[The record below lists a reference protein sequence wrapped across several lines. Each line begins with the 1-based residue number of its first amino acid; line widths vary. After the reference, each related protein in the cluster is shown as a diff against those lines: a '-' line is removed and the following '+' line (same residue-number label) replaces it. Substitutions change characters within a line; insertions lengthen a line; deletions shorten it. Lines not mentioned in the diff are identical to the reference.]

1 MKTTIL
7 ILLQQRM
14 DKCTN
19 EQFWAVAA
27 TTGMNAFL
35 LSQKTTISLC
45 INTTAIFIVL
55 AVVTI
60 YAISFIINRHIG
72 YYQNSNDMQTLLENE
87 SDVPDSMKLQLNPWS
102 WKQLSGVVFYISWV
116 VLGAIAVVFCYAK
129 NLEEIVEEIGGH
141 HLTYFSL
148 S

>member
-1 MKTTIL
+1 MKTTIVM
-7 ILLQQRM
+7 LLQQRM

-35 LSQKTTISLC
+35 LSQKTTISSC
-45 INTTAIFIVL
+45 INTTALLIIL

-60 YAISFIINRHIG
+60 YAIFFIINRHIG
-72 YYQNSNDMQTLLENE
+72 YYQNWNAMQNFLENE
-87 SDVPDSMKLQLNPWS
+87 SDVPNFMKLQLNPRS

-116 VLGAIAVVFCYAK
+116 VLGSIGVVFCY
-129 NLEEIVEEIGGH
+129 I
-141 HLTYFSL
+141 
-148 S
+148 

>member
-1 MKTTIL
+1 MKTTIV

-35 LSQKTTISLC
+35 LSQKTTISSC
-45 INTTAIFIVL
+45 INTTAMFIVL

-72 YYQNSNDMQTLLENE
+72 YYQNRNVMQALLENE
-87 SDVPDSMKLQLNPWS
+87 SDVPNSMKLQLNPWS
-102 WKQLSGVVFYISWV
+102 WKQLSGVVFYVSWV
-116 VLGAIAVVFCYAK
+116 VLGATGVVFCY
-129 NLEEIVEEIGGH
+129 I
-141 HLTYFSL
+141 
-148 S
+148 